1 MHIGRRTSVYRRQ
14 IILGN
19 GLAGRTFH
27 RAALHYLRA
36 RPQCR
41 AHFTAMSEPRQGAF
55 HLTNTLTRK
64 KEEFVPLNPPHVG
77 LYVCGPTVY
86 SDVHLGN
93 VRSFLTFDV
102 LYRWLSNLGY
112 KVRYVRNI
120 TDVGHLVGDVDEGE
134 DKIAKRAR
142 LEQLEPMEIVQK
154 YTNGFHDVMRMF
166 NILPP
171 SIEPTATGHLIEQ
184 IEMVKR
190 IIASGYGYEANGSVY
205 FDVPRYA
212 EKHPYGELSGRKID
226 ELITNTR
233 DTEGMDEKRSPLD
246 FAIWKRAEAQH
257 LMKWPSPWGEGFPG
271 WHLECSAMSTKYLGH
286 TFDIHG
292 GGMDLKFPHHECEI
306 AQSVAADGK
315 PPVRYWMHGNMLT
328 VNGRKMAKSEGNGF
342 TPEELISGNHKL
354 LERGYSAMTVRF
366 FMLQCHYASTLDFSN
381 AAMQAAEKGL
391 ERLMAAVDVLE
402 KLKPGSHDDADI
414 AALEQRCHAAMNDD
428 LNTPVMIAELF
439 EGVRIINSAH
449 DGKLSLT
456 AASIERLRGL
466 HNTMVFQVLGMRRED
481 AAKGDDSAL
490 DGLVQEFIRQRAAA
504 KARKDF
510 AESDRIRD
518 HLAALGI
525 VLKDTKEGT
534 TWERA

>member
-1 MHIGRRTSVYRRQ
+1 
-14 IILGN
+14 
-19 GLAGRTFH
+19 
-27 RAALHYLRA
+27 
-36 RPQCR
+36 
-41 AHFTAMSEPRQGAF
+41 MSDLLKGPF

-64 KEEFVPLNPPHVG
+64 KEEFVPLRPPHVG

-102 LYRWLSNLGY
+102 LYRWLTHLGY

-154 YTNGFHDVMRMF
+154 YTNGFHDVMRLF

-184 IEMVKR
+184 IGMVER
-190 IIASGYGYEANGSVY
+190 IVESGYGYEANGSVY
-205 FDVPRYA
+205 FDVPKFA
-212 EKHPYGELSGRKID
+212 EKHAYGELSGRRID
-226 ELITNTR
+226 ELMSNTR
-233 DTEGMDEKRSPLD
+233 DTEGQDEKRSPLD
-246 FAIWKRAEAQH
+246 FAIWKKAEPQH

-271 WHLECSAMSTKYLGH
+271 WHLECSAMSTKYLGL

-306 AQSVAADGK
+306 AQSVAADGVA
-315 PPVRYWMHGNMLT
+315 PVRYWMHGNMLT

-342 TPEELISGNHKL
+342 TPEELLTGNHKL
-354 LERGYSAMTVRF
+354 LEQGYSAMTVRF

-391 ERLMAAVDVLE
+391 ERLMAAVVTLH
-402 KLKPGSHDDADI
+402 KLKPGATDGADVE
-414 AALEQRCHAAMNDD
+414 ALTGRCYAAMNDD

-439 EGVRIINSAH
+439 EGVRIINSVH
-449 DGKLSLT
+449 DGKLELT
-456 AASIERLRGL
+456 AAGIDSLKGL
-466 HNTMVFQVLGMRRED
+466 YQSMVFEVLGLKEESSS
-481 AAKGDDSAL
+481 ASDDGAM
-490 DGLVQEFIRQRAAA
+490 DGLVQEFIRMRAEA

-510 AESDRIRD
+510 GSSDAIRD
-518 HLAALGI
+518 RLLALGI

>member
-1 MHIGRRTSVYRRQ
+1 MAELKRGPFWI
-14 IILGN
+14 
-19 GLAGRTFH
+19 
-27 RAALHYLRA
+27 
-36 RPQCR
+36 
-41 AHFTAMSEPRQGAF
+41 
-55 HLTNTLTRK
+55 TNTLTRK
-64 KEEFVPLNPPHVG
+64 KEEFKPLRPPHVG

-102 LYRWLSNLGY
+102 LYRWLTHLGY

-120 TDVGHLVGDVDEGE
+120 TDVGHLVDDIDAGE

-154 YTNGFHDVMRMF
+154 YTNGFHDVMRLF
-166 NILPP
+166 NLQAP

-190 IIASGYGYEANGSVY
+190 IMANGYGYEANGSVY
-205 FDVPRYA
+205 FDVPKFA
-212 EKHPYGELSGRKID
+212 AAHPYGELSGRKIED
-226 ELITNTR
+226 QLANTR
-233 DTEGMDEKRSPLD
+233 DTEGMEDKRSPLD
-246 FAIWKRAEAQH
+246 FAIWKKAEPMH

-271 WHLECSAMSTKYLGH
+271 WHLECSAMSTKYLGQ

-306 AQSVAADGK
+306 AQSIAADGTS
-315 PPVRYWMHGNMLT
+315 PVRYWMHGNMLT

-342 TPEELISGNHKL
+342 TPEELLTGNHKL
-354 LERGYSAMTVRF
+354 LEKGYSAMTVRF

-381 AAMQAAEKGL
+381 AALQAAEKGL
-391 ERLMAAVDVLE
+391 ERLMAAMATLERLQGVTPEPSSGADV
-402 KLKPGSHDDADI
+402 PGLAT
-414 AALEQRCHAAMNDD
+414 RCHAAMNDD

-439 EGVRIINSAH
+439 EGVRMINSAN
-449 DGKLSLT
+449 DGKLALGQ
-456 AASIERLRGL
+456 ADVDALKELFR
-466 HNTMVFQVLGMRRED
+466 NMVFLVLGLKVESV
-481 AAKGDDSAL
+481 AKDDGAL
-490 DGLVQEFIRQRAAA
+490 DGLVQEFIRMRAEA

-510 AESDRIRD
+510 AASDRVRD
-518 HLAALGI
+518 QLARLGI

>member
-1 MHIGRRTSVYRRQ
+1 
-14 IILGN
+14 
-19 GLAGRTFH
+19 
-27 RAALHYLRA
+27 
-36 RPQCR
+36 
-41 AHFTAMSEPRQGAF
+41 MSNLQKGP
-55 HLTNTLTRK
+55 LYISNTLTRK
-64 KEEFVPLNPPHVG
+64 KEEFIPLRPPHVG

-93 VRSFLTFDV
+93 VRTFTTFDL
-102 LYRWLSNLGY
+102 LYRWLTHLGY

-154 YTNGFHDVMRMF
+154 YTNGFHDVMRLF
-166 NILPP
+166 NILSP

-190 IIASGYGYEANGSVY
+190 IIGSGYGYEANGSVY
-205 FDVPRYA
+205 FDVPKFA
-212 EKHPYGELSGRKID
+212 EKHAYGELSGRKID
-226 ELITNTR
+226 ELLANTR
-233 DTEGMDEKRSPLD
+233 DTEGMEEKRSPLD

-271 WHLECSAMSTKYLGH
+271 WHLECSAMSTKYLGQ

-306 AQSVAADGK
+306 AQSVAADGHA
-315 PPVRYWMHGNMLT
+315 PVRYWMHGNMLT

-342 TPEELISGNHKL
+342 TPEELLTGNHKL
-354 LERGYSAMTVRF
+354 LEKGYSAMTVRF

-381 AAMQAAEKGL
+381 AAMQASEKGL
-391 ERLMAAVDVLE
+391 ERLMTAMDTLE
-402 KLKPGSHDDADI
+402 KLRPATNADA
-414 AALEQRCHAAMNDD
+414 AQEQAVRALAQRCHAAMNDD
-428 LNTPVMIAELF
+428 LNSPVMIAELF
-439 EGVRIINSAH
+439 EAVRLINSAN
-449 DGKLSLT
+449 DGKVALGATAIEDLRALMKAMVFDVLGLRTET
-456 AASIERLRGL
+456 AA
-466 HNTMVFQVLGMRRED
+466 
-481 AAKGDDSAL
+481 AGDDTAL
-490 DGLVQEFIRQRAAA
+490 DGLVQEFIRMRAEA

-510 AESDRIRD
+510 AASDRVRD
-518 HLAALGI
+518 QLASLGI

-534 TWERA
+534 TWQRA